1 MRMMAENTGKK
12 RQKYSKLRKQ
22 EAIAGWIFVLPA
34 VAFWLIWF
42 LYPAVKAISISFY
55 HYNYATPETNAF
67 IGLDNYK
74 RMLTD
79 PDLRVSILNSLKMM
93 ALTIIFQVGIAF
105 VLAVLVSNVKKCNS
119 SLEQYIFSQWLF
131 QLLQ

>member
-1 MRMMAENTGKK
+1 MTTP
-12 RQKYSKLRKQ
+12 
-22 EAIAGWIFVLPA
+22 VLLGGQS
-34 VAFWLIWF
+34 W
-42 LYPAVKAISISFY
+42 K
-55 HYNYATPETNAF
+55 F